1 MLVVLVLFAVLAGAV
16 ALSLP
21 SARRSTSAEAAA
33 STFATHLDRAVDI
46 ALATGGGFGVARE
59 NGHLSFV
66 QRGDNSQWVPHSD
79 KHLAKV
85 KLSVDAP
92 RTSLHA
98 QEVFSVSADLIPNQ
112 NTPLRAVFGRG
123 AGAMTVVF
131 DGARVRLQ
139 EGA

>member
-21 SARRSTSAEAAA
+21 SAQRSTPAEAAA
-33 STFATHLDRAVDI
+33 STFATHIDRAVDA
-46 ALATGGGFGVARE
+46 ALTTGVGFGIAYER
-59 NGHLSFV
+59 GQLSFV
-66 QRGDNSQWVPHSD
+66 QRGDNNQWVPHSD
-79 KHLAKV
+79 KQLAGV
-85 KLSVDAP
+85 KLSADAP
-92 RTSLHA
+92 RISLHA
-98 QEVFSVSADLIPNQ
+98 QEVFSVSPDLIPNK

-139 EGA
+139 EGV